1 LIKYNAYDAQEVK
14 VIGITKSLIEG
25 VEGAEELIGYMARV
39 SNPSNQMNTK
49 TTAKLLKYCARNAH
63 WSIFGMVNV
72 NFEVT
77 TTRDIG
83 RQLLRHTSIVPQEF
97 SQRYADPTKDLFF
110 VIREARLQDDQNRQN
125 SVQCSDQQLAAF
137 WEEYQKK
144 VINLSTE
151 AYQWAISHHIA
162 KEQAR
167 VVLPEGN
174 TGSKLYLNAN
184 LRSIIHYCDV
194 RRGNGTQKEHI
205 DLADKIWY
213 ATCEHFPFL
222 LEFNNQ

>member
-1 LIKYNAYDAQEVK
+1 
-14 VIGITKSLIEG
+14 
-25 VEGAEELIGYMARV
+25 MARV
-39 SNPSNQMNTK
+39 SNPSNQMNTQ
-49 TTAKLLKYCARNAH
+49 TTAKLLKYCAKNSH
-63 WSIFGMVNV
+63 WSIFGMVNL

-83 RQLLRHTSIVPQEF
+83 RQLLRHSSIIPQEF

-110 VIREARLQDDQNRQN
+110 VLREARLQDQKNRQN
-125 SVQCSDQQLAAF
+125 SIACEDTQISAF
-137 WEEYQKK
+137 WEQYQKK
-144 VINLSTE
+144 VIETAQE
-151 AYQWAISHHIA
+151 AYSWAVEHGIA

-194 RRGNGTQKEHI
+194 RRGNGTQLEHI
-205 DLADKIWY
+205 DLANKIWNL
-213 ATCEHFPFL
+213 TVEQFPFL
-222 LEFNNQ
+222 LEFNKES